1 MAFPIVVTED
11 EEEETSHSEEN
22 DRITEPGN
30 IIKNR
35 SRLST
40 EDLDSTQHL
49 TRGSG
54 VLVPRTVTNM
64 PEDKFAQGCILL
76 LACAR
81 GDEDMVSK
89 ILTDDPSHV
98 NFRDYDRRTALHVA
112 SAEGHLSVVKY
123 LVENQNVM
131 INRSDRWGGSALD
144 DAFRHRYVDVA
155 KYLRSKGARTGSSN
169 LHSNFV
175 TAAAAGDVDEVQ
187 MLIQLSNVDINRGD
201 YDSRTALHLAANEGR
216 VDIVKLLCKN
226 GADVNVMDRWGGK
239 PLDDAN
245 SGNSDECA
253 KILKQH
259 GAIPGKSMRHIIQ
272 SNNQMNSS
280 METLEGS
287 SLYVDFEEI
296 EMVEKIGA
304 GAFGEIY
311 KCQWRGTNVAAKCIK
326 SGKIQ
331 KFWAAKQSHIQEDES
346 LSSSAMLAALTDFRM
361 EVGILR
367 NLRHPNI
374 CMLLAYSATEDFE
387 VMISELMQCSLLDML
402 KSHILHGTH
411 LPKETQFFYAKQ
423 LAQGM
428 NYLHTCKPPIIHRDL
443 KPANLLIDNSGT
455 LKITDFGLAKIR
467 PTPNAANDGTLEP
480 FVMTGETGS
489 YRFMAPEVFRYEQ
502 YNETVDVY
510 SYGMIFFYIL
520 SGEPPWPTLNGIK
533 ACTAASL
540 EGRRPFIPR
549 SWDNVLS
556 SLLKCCW
563 DENPSSRPSFNEI
576 NSILENYSRDVLG
589 IKSDNFKSGSI
600 AGRDDQKCCT
610 IS

>member
-1 MAFPIVVTED
+1 
-11 EEEETSHSEEN
+11 
-22 DRITEPGN
+22 
-30 IIKNR
+30 
-35 SRLST
+35 
-40 EDLDSTQHL
+40 
-49 TRGSG
+49 
-54 VLVPRTVTNM
+54 
-64 PEDKFAQGCILL
+64 
-76 LACAR
+76 
-81 GDEDMVSK
+81 
-89 ILTDDPSHV
+89 
-98 NFRDYDRRTALHVA
+98 
-112 SAEGHLSVVKY
+112 
-123 LVENQNVM
+123 
-131 INRSDRWGGSALD
+131 
-144 DAFRHRYVDVA
+144 
-155 KYLRSKGARTGSSN
+155 
-169 LHSNFV
+169 
-175 TAAAAGDVDEVQ
+175 
-187 MLIQLSNVDINRGD
+187 
-201 YDSRTALHLAANEGR
+201 
-216 VDIVKLLCKN
+216 
-226 GADVNVMDRWGGK
+226 
-239 PLDDAN
+239 
-245 SGNSDECA
+245 
-253 KILKQH
+253 
-259 GAIPGKSMRHIIQ
+259 
-272 SNNQMNSS
+272 
-280 METLEGS
+280 METLEGT

-296 EMVEKIGA
+296 EMIEKIGA

-311 KCQWRGTNVAAKCIK
+311 KCQWRGTTVAAKCIK

-331 KFWAAKQSHIQEDES
+331 KLWAANQSNIQEDKS
-346 LSSSAMLAALTDFRM
+346 LSLSAQREALADFRT

-387 VMISELMQCSLLDML
+387 VMISELMQCSLLDVL
-402 KSHILHGTH
+402 KSHKLHSTH
-411 LPKETQFFYAKQ
+411 LPKKTQIFYAKQ

-467 PTPNAANDGTLEP
+467 PSPTAAKETEP

-489 YRFMAPEVFRYEQ
+489 YRFMAPEVFRHEH

-533 ACTAASL
+533 ACAAASL

-556 SLLKCCW
+556 SLLRCCW

-600 AGRDDQKCCT
+600 TEGDQKCCT